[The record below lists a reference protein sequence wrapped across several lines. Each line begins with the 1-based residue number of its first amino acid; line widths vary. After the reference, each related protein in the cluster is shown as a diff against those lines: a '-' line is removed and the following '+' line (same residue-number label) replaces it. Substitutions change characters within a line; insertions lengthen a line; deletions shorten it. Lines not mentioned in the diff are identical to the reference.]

1 MKVSPRCSVELVAES
16 RLELIT
22 LAGRELPLCRTGVV
36 SRDEL
41 FRDDVAEASE
51 ERMLRKNDM
60 AE

>member
-1 MKVSPRCSVELVAES
+1 MKVSPRCNVELVAES

-22 LAGRELPLCRTGVV
+22 LAGRELPLRTGVV

-41 FRDDVAEASE
+41 FRDDVAEANE